1 MAGARS
7 QRLFSGPQ
15 AVAAP
20 GCPHYGQA
28 GEIDTGGG
36 ERGRIRQV
44 RRREPDHALARGGQR
59 SERRQQQPQL
69 ADPLLQAEDLG
80 EPAGRPAAPRQLAVQ
95 DRKPAGDGGSTRRG
109 CSAAPD
115 GMPLEDIFE
124 SHHEDCIF
132 IQYYCRWQ
140 EGYDD
145 FQGGAMAKFT
155 LRVNGAQKTLSVDA
169 DTPLLYVLRNDVG
182 LNGPKFGCGL
192 AQCGACTVLVGGK
205 PVRSCVTPMSAVKEP
220 VTTIE
225 GLGTLDKL
233 HPLQRAFIEEQ
244 ACQCGY
250 CGNGMVM
257 SAKALNGHLCRCAS
271 HNRIVRAVQRA
282 AKEMRS

>member
-1 MAGARS
+1 
-7 QRLFSGPQ
+7 
-15 AVAAP
+15 
-20 GCPHYGQA
+20 
-28 GEIDTGGG
+28 
-36 ERGRIRQV
+36 
-44 RRREPDHALARGGQR
+44 
-59 SERRQQQPQL
+59 
-69 ADPLLQAEDLG
+69 
-80 EPAGRPAAPRQLAVQ
+80 
-95 DRKPAGDGGSTRRG
+95 
-109 CSAAPD
+109 
-115 GMPLEDIFE
+115 
-124 SHHEDCIF
+124 
-132 IQYYCRWQ
+132 
-140 EGYDD
+140 
-145 FQGGAMAKFT
+145 MAKFP
-155 LRVNGAQKTLSVDA
+155 LQVNGERKTLSVDA

-205 PVRSCVTPMSAVKEP
+205 PVRSCVTPMSAVKGP

-257 SAKALNGHLCRCAS
+257 SAKALLERNPAPTAGQIRRALNGHLCRCAS

-282 AKEMRS
+282 AKEMHS